1 MSGCSFGYGPSKQTF
16 QRKERIK
23 AKKSNKN
30 MSPYWC
36 WYLEIGRSQFYRKYG
51 RAYNQDCDDDK
62 ALITELWDPVK
73 EAWENKIK
81 NKSGDMRG
89 VIRQFHVDDRM
100 ANQSVVKRRSTSQRP
115 PNFPLPICRCES
127 IEQYDIR
134 ARRECGK
141 RDLMD
146 KLRFFDARKVD
157 FSSEV
162 LQFIAVYPYTAA
174 LSSVGDILV
183 YPAEVAV
190 AHFTLASGKS
200 ACWSKLISFHSNV
213 FYGGGIPVWDQNN
226 IVHNATSLD
235 VPLKESIGTAP
246 QQVWKMLCERRS
258 ARAITVCDA
267 NQMLMVDRA
276 LFFLACTA
284 GEAQLP
290 LHEELVS
297 TMVTAQ
303 DLVAVLALHKAKKA
317 HNPVPEILTDDS
329 IEKEFKRLRETCI
342 CCSYHANRA
351 PNHPSR
357 QLCAVAKIDILID
370 SICTLCLSGDLAN
383 FRVFYNA
390 DIHSSEIVDIG
401 GFQDE
406 CDRTPVKNQTT
417 TTLKF
422 DDASPEHEDKGE
434 SPRGFVLDY
443 RVVKTVPE
451 SSPEKARA
459 TVDLITVISRLLRDP
474 SMLPVNRTL
483 I

>member
-1 MSGCSFGYGPSKQTF
+1 MNNYG
-16 QRKERIK
+16 RELALMLARK

-89 VIRQFHVDDRM
+89 VIRQFHVDDR
-100 ANQSVVKRRSTSQRP
+100 ANGQSVCGEEKVNEPAAAQ
-115 PNFPLPICRCES
+115 LPTT
-127 IEQYDIR
+127 
-134 ARRECGK
+134 
-141 RDLMD
+141 DL
-146 KLRFFDARKVD
+146 
-157 FSSEV
+157 S
-162 LQFIAVYPYTAA
+162 FIAVYPYTAA

-190 AHFTLASGKS
+190 AHFTLAS
-200 ACWSKLISFHSNV
+200 
-213 FYGGGIPVWDQNN
+213 
-226 IVHNATSLD
+226 
-235 VPLKESIGTAP
+235 
-246 QQVWKMLCERRS
+246 
-258 ARAITVCDA
+258 
-267 NQMLMVDRA
+267 
-276 LFFLACTA
+276 
-284 GEAQLP
+284 
-290 LHEELVS
+290 ELVS

-357 QLCAVAKIDILID
+357 QLCAVAKIDILM
-370 SICTLCLSGDLAN
+370 
-383 FRVFYNA
+383 
-390 DIHSSEIVDIG
+390 
-401 GFQDE
+401 
-406 CDRTPVKNQTT
+406 NQTT

-451 SSPEKARA
+451 SSPEKAR
-459 TVDLITVISRLLRDP
+459 VDINYLRHLTHSGLDA
-474 SMLPVNRTL
+474 
-483 I
+483 